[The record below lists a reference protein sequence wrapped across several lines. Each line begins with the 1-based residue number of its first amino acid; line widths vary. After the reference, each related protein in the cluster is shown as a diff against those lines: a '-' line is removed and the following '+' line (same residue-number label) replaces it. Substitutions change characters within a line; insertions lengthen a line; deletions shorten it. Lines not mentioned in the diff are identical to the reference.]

1 MKKFL
6 AVILS
11 AALSIAL
18 LTAAA
23 PRTAAVKTSAVKKA
37 AVKSAMTVSRYKTY
51 AQLCAA
57 VKKAQTRDSGYSGTY
72 FGAKNAMALE
82 DAAAAPTA
90 SASQTSASASAAAD
104 SDYSRTNVQVAGV
117 DEGDIMKIDGK
128 YIYVIHDD
136 DLIVFKADGAATKQV
151 ARIAV
156 TDGNNGQYP
165 SELYVSGDRLAVI
178 MGSYSICYAVEDKA
192 AAAAATSDCFL
203 PGYPSESKTSVAL
216 YDITD
221 PEAPKVMTSL
231 GQDGSVL
238 TSRLLNGKLYVVSN
252 YWVYSDVNASNPG
265 SFVPQLYRGG
275 APYSIPCEKITGVPV
290 PESPSYVV
298 ICAYD
303 LEKDVISDTSSV
315 LGGGDT
321 VYMNSDRLYLIHSDY
336 SDVESARRTE
346 GVYSVVDHRCFNS
359 TTITRIGL
367 SPLSVQSAGKVPGS
381 VGGSYYVDEQN
392 GYTRI
397 ATTNYT
403 YSYSIY
409 SDAKQGFDNYKGGDD
424 NTTANALYVLDSGM
438 NVVGKAENIAPGE
451 NLYSVRYDGNYAYL
465 CTFRQIDPLFVYDLS
480 NPGAPKKL
488 SELKLPGFS
497 EYLHVWADGRLFGL
511 GQSATDEGRVT
522 GMKMV
527 MFDISDKA
535 NVTAASSLELGE
547 GYSEA
552 LYNPHAI
559 LIDYARNLIGFPTD
573 GGYALYSY
581 TDVGGFA
588 KLTSIKGADWDYNMR
603 GAYIGNYLYIV
614 GSSGVTVIDLG
625 SFQTVGNVNIA
636 D

>member
-57 VKKAQTRDSGYSGTY
+57 VKKAQTRDGGYSGTY

-90 SASQTSASASAAAD
+90 SASQTSDSASAAAD

-117 DEGDIMKIDGK
+117 DEGDIMKTDGK

-221 PEAPKVMTSL
+221 PEAPKAMTSL

-252 YWVYSDVNASNPG
+252 YWVYSDVNASNPE
-265 SFVPQLYRGG
+265 
-275 APYSIPCEKITGVPV
+275 A
-290 PESPSYVV
+290 
-298 ICAYD
+298 
-303 LEKDVISDTSSV
+303 
-315 LGGGDT
+315 
-321 VYMNSDRLYLIHSDY
+321 
-336 SDVESARRTE
+336 
-346 GVYSVVDHRCFNS
+346 
-359 TTITRIGL
+359 L
-367 SPLSVQSAGKVPGS
+367 SRS
-381 VGGSYYVDEQN
+381 
-392 GYTRI
+392 
-397 ATTNYT
+397 
-403 YSYSIY
+403 
-409 SDAKQGFDNYKGGDD
+409 
-424 NTTANALYVLDSGM
+424 
-438 NVVGKAENIAPGE
+438 
-451 NLYSVRYDGNYAYL
+451 
-465 CTFRQIDPLFVYDLS
+465 C
-480 NPGAPKKL
+480 
-488 SELKLPGFS
+488 
-497 EYLHVWADGRLFGL
+497 
-511 GQSATDEGRVT
+511 
-522 GMKMV
+522 
-527 MFDISDKA
+527 
-535 NVTAASSLELGE
+535 TAAERHIPYPVRKLQA
-547 GYSEA
+547 YRCRR
-552 LYNPHAI
+552 
-559 LIDYARNLIGFPTD
+559 ARPT
-573 GGYALYSY
+573 
-581 TDVGGFA
+581 
-588 KLTSIKGADWDYNMR
+588 W
-603 GAYIGNYLYIV
+603 
-614 GSSGVTVIDLG
+614 
-625 SFQTVGNVNIA
+625 
-636 D
+636 